1 MKPIE
6 GGTGETSQVTVI
18 RNGRAEVLCEASGGT
33 GGYYYSYKYT
43 PPSSGEGSGGEG
55 S

>member
-1 MKPIE
+1 MRPIQ

-18 RNGRAEVLCEASGGT
+18 RNRRMEVLCEASGGT
-33 GGYYYSYKYT
+33 GGYYEEYKYT

-55 S
+55 G

>member
-1 MKPIE
+1 MKLIE

-18 RNGRAEVLCEASGGT
+18 RNGRTVVLCEAFGGT
-33 GGYYYSYKYT
+33 GGYYRQYEYT

>member
-1 MKPIE
+1 MKPIQ

-18 RNGRAEVLCEASGGT
+18 RNGRTEVLCEASGGT
-33 GGYYYSYKYT
+33 GGYYYSHEYK
-43 PPSSGEGSGGEG
+43 PSSSGEGSGGEG